1 MFRDLSVK
9 LTIFNIGV
17 IGVILTLLALFV
29 YFRSYKTISS
39 QINDEMW
46 QIVSKSNIDDRENHL
61 FIKPQSYKNQYNYFR
76 VDKEGNIL
84 ENGLNES
91 LSQEDLMMII
101 DMILNANEFTGELY
115 LSEGCSYMFLK
126 AKTNKSEDITLVF
139 VNSLRK
145 QDMLINRTTRTMATL
160 ILSLILVFLGSLF
173 ISKRALIPIKKAWEK
188 QLAFTADASHELRT
202 PLAVIQTNLEL
213 IMSNSDETIKSQEKW
228 LENILSENNRM
239 AKLVEDLLT
248 LARSDSHEARLEKS
262 KFMLDDLVKET
273 IIPFM
278 TYVKQEEKS
287 LNTQIDSSID
297 FFGDRNRIK
306 QLLIILIDN
315 AFKYSPDNAQV
326 SVNLANKGKF
336 VELTVCDNGIGI
348 DKIHLDKIFDR
359 FYRVDQSRC
368 RNEGSLGLGLSI
380 AKWIVD
386 EHKGTIS
393 VKSTPGKGTEFII
406 SLPHKV

>member
-1 MFRDLSVK
+1 MFRDLRVK
-9 LTIFNIGV
+9 LIIFNIGV
-17 IGVILTLLALFV
+17 IGAILTLLALFV

-61 FIKPQSYKNQYNYFR
+61 FINPRSYKNQYNYFR

-84 ENGLNES
+84 KNALNES
-91 LSQEDLMMII
+91 LSQEDLMIII
-101 DMILNANEFTGELY
+101 DMILDANEFTGELY
-115 LSEGCSYMFLK
+115 LREGCSYMFLK

-145 QDMLINRTTRTMATL
+145 QDMLINRTNRTISTL

-228 LENILSENNRM
+228 LENILSENKRM

-262 KFMLDDLVKET
+262 RFMLDDLVKET
-273 IIPFM
+273 MIPFM
-278 TYVKQEEKS
+278 TYAKQEGKS
-287 LNTQIDSSID
+287 LNTQVDSSIE

-306 QLLIILIDN
+306 QLLVILIDN

-326 SVNLANKGKF
+326 SINLASKGKF
-336 VELTVCDNGIGI
+336 VELTVCDNGVGI

-359 FYRVDQSRC
+359 FYRVDQARC

-393 VKSTPGKGTEFII
+393 VKSTPGVGTEFII
-406 SLPHKV
+406 SLPHKA